1 MDTAPAAPTAAA
13 DPAAGTDPSAAT
25 DPAPAAEAGP
35 TLSRRALLAAGA
47 ATGAAGVLVLA
58 GCSKGSSGATG
69 AAGASASGSGG
80 AGAGG
85 SAGTVLA
92 KVSQV
97 PVGNALSA
105 TMDGEPVL
113 ISQPTAGTIVTFS
126 AICTHQGCTVAPAGK
141 QFHCPCHG
149 SVYDAAT
156 GAVIEGPAPA
166 PLKKIATHVA
176 DGEVI
181 AGA

>member
-1 MDTAPAAPTAAA
+1 MDIEPTAAA
-13 DPAAGTDPSAAT
+13 VVTPATEPG
-25 DPAPAAEAGP
+25 PAV
-35 TLSRRALLAAGA
+35 SRRTLLAAGA

-58 GCSKGSSGATG
+58 GCSKGASGASGNADAG
-69 AAGASASGSGG
+69 AAPTGSSTA

-85 SAGTVLA
+85 SGATVLA

-97 PVGNALSA
+97 PIGDALSA
-105 TMDGEPVL
+105 TMNGQPVL
-113 ISQPTAGTIVTFS
+113 ISQPAAGTIVTFS

-141 QFHCPCHG
+141 QFRCPCHG

-156 GAVIEGPAPA
+156 GAVIQGPAPA
-166 PLKKIATHVA
+166 PLKRIPTHVA
-176 DGEVI
+176 DGDVV